1 MEKFVRVAL
10 ITGAGKRNGIGA
22 ATARSL
28 AATGVAVVVSDIA
41 VGGVANLHNL
51 SSDVDADWRGLPSLV
66 AEITAAGGTAS
77 LTQGDVSNEADA
89 TRMVGETVQRHG
101 RLDIL
106 VNNAGAPHGRDRA
119 PIEDVPI
126 EAWEQ
131 LMAINAR
138 GVFLMS
144 RAAAPLMRKEGW
156 GRIINLASAVANRPR
171 VNRATYGASKAAVVG
186 FTRSLAL
193 ELAPYGITVN
203 AVCPGPIRTDRALS
217 TARREYNDTEAGL
230 AARARAIPVGRH
242 GRPEE
247 VAALITFLA
256 GELSGYI
263 TAQAIGIDGGST

>member
-1 MEKFVRVAL
+1 MAE
-10 ITGAGKRNGIGA
+10 A
-22 ATARSL
+22 AL
-28 AATGVAVVVSDIA
+28 AAF
-41 VGGVANLHNL
+41 GG
-51 SSDVDADWRGLPSLV
+51 
-66 AEITAAGGTAS
+66 I
-77 LTQGDVSNEADA
+77 
-89 TRMVGETVQRHG
+89 
-101 RLDIL
+101 DIL
-106 VNNAGAPHGRDRA
+106 VNNAGGSFDTPNPSFFAVSPENLVATYEANTVAAFRLIQALAPA
-119 PIEDVPI
+119 
-126 EAWEQ
+126 
-131 LMAINAR
+131 M
-138 GVFLMS
+138 
-144 RAAAPLMRKEGW
+144 KERGW
-156 GRIINLASAVANRPR
+156 GRIINLASAVAHRPR